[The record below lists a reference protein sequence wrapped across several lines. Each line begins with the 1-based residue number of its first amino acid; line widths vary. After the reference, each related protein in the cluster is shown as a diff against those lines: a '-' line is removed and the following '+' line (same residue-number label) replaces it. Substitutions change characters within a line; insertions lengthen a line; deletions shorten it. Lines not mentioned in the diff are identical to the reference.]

1 MTDYIREQIEILIEK
16 DIHVK
21 DKVKELY
28 SILENE
34 LKDNEYCYG
43 IIYNMLNYCISPIYE
58 ETEFWVV
65 ECLAR
70 FVISKALKE
79 NNLKEVWSILSL
91 IGGYFEY
98 SRIQLHILKSLK
110 YEKELS
116 IDNIGKY
123 YNREQYFKKD

>member
-1 MTDYIREQIEILIEK
+1 MTDYIREQIEVLIEK

-21 DKVKELY
+21 DKVKELH

-34 LKDNEYCYG
+34 LKDNEHCYG
-43 IIYNMLNYCISPIYE
+43 IINNMLNYCIYPTYE
-58 ETEFWVV
+58 EADFWVV
-65 ECLAR
+65 ECLVR

-79 NNLKEVWSILSL
+79 NNLKEVWDILYL
-91 IGGYFEY
+91 IGCYDY
-98 SRIQLHILKSLK
+98 SEIQLHILKSLH

-123 YNREQYFKKD
+123 YNKEQYFKKTK

>member
-1 MTDYIREQIEILIEK
+1 MIDYIKEQINILIEK

-21 DKVKELY
+21 DKVKELH
-28 SILENE
+28 SILKNE

-43 IIYNMLNYCISPIYE
+43 IIYNMFNFCFHLTRE
-58 ETEFWVV
+58 EENFWVV

-79 NNLKEVWSILSL
+79 NNLKEVWRFLHI
-91 IGGYFEY
+91 IGCYFIE
-98 SRIQLHILKSLK
+98 IQLHILNSLDN
-110 YEKELS
+110 EKELS

-123 YNREQYFKKD
+123 YKREQYFKKNK

>member
-1 MTDYIREQIEILIEK
+1 MIDYIREQIKILIEK

-21 DKVKELY
+21 DKIKELH

-34 LKDNEYCYG
+34 LKENEYCYN
-43 IIYNMLNYCISPIYE
+43 IIHQMLNFCIYPIYE
-58 ETEFWVV
+58 EENYWVV

-79 NNLKEVWSILSL
+79 SNLKEVWSILYL
-91 IGGYFEY
+91 IGRYEY
-98 SRIQLHILKSLK
+98 TKIQLHILDSLHN
-110 YEKELS
+110 EKELS

-123 YNREQYFKKD
+123 YNREQYFKNNK

>member
-1 MTDYIREQIEILIEK
+1 MIDCIKEQINILIEK

-21 DKVKELY
+21 DKVKELH

-34 LKDNEYCYG
+34 LKDNEYCYS
-43 IIYNMLNYCISPIYE
+43 IINNMLNFCIYLTYE
-58 ETEFWVV
+58 EENFWVV

-79 NNLKEVWSILSL
+79 NNLKEVWSILYL
-91 IGGYFEY
+91 IGCYDYIE
-98 SRIQLHILKSLK
+98 IQLHILNSLHN
-110 YEKELS
+110 EKELS

-123 YNREQYFKKD
+123 YNREQYFKKNK